1 MLKQFKYKDIIWL
14 DLESPTEE
22 ELTQIGTEYKIHP
35 LVINELQQPSLRTK
49 VDLYNDYLYL
59 ILHFP
64 VTQSQGNDKTTAN
77 QRDQQE
83 IDFVISKDFIITAH
97 YEPLNT
103 LYDFAKIFEVDFDWK
118 KGADK
123 IHAGFIFFY
132 ILRELYSSLENGL
145 HLINDQLK
153 RVEKQVFSGRER
165 EVVEALAEINH
176 ELLDYRWSLKS
187 HREVLTSLEIAGLEI
202 FGQKF
207 SYYLKALTGEQEK
220 LQNILNNLRETFTDL
235 SDTNDSLLTIKTN
248 NIMRA
253 LTVAAFV
260 FLPLSIIPQIFGI
273 SSDFIPFQENPYNF
287 YIISALMVI
296 GSSFLYLLARNKKW
310 F

>member
-1 MLKQFKYKDIIWL
+1 MLKQFKYKDITWL

-22 ELTQIGTEYKIHP
+22 ELAQIGGEYKIHP
-35 LVINELQQPSLRTK
+35 LIISELQKPSLRTK

-64 VTQSQGNDKTTAN
+64 VTQAQGNDQATAN

-83 IDFVISKDFIITAH
+83 VDFVIGKNFIITAH

-103 LYDFAKIFEVDFDWK
+103 FYDFAKIFEVDFDWK
-118 KGADK
+118 KGSDK

-132 ILRELYSSLENGL
+132 ILREFYASLENGL

-153 RVEKQVFSGRER
+153 RVETKVFSGKER
-165 EVVEALAEINH
+165 EVVETLAEINH

-187 HREVLTSLEIAGLEI
+187 HHEVLSSLEIAGLEI

-207 SYYLKALTGEQEK
+207 AYHLKSLTGEQEK
-220 LQNILNNLRETFTDL
+220 LQSILDNLRETFTDL
-235 SDTNDSLLTIKTN
+235 SDTNDSLLAIKTN
-248 NIMRA
+248 NIMRS
-253 LTVAAFV
+253 LTVIAFI
-260 FLPLSIIPQIFGI
+260 FLPLTVIPGIFGVTNYLM
-273 SSDFIPFQENPYNF
+273 PFQNTSYGFP
-287 YIISALMVI
+287 IILGLTIV
-296 GSSFLYLLARNKKW
+296 SSGVLYLIARKKKW

>member
-1 MLKQFKYKDIIWL
+1 MLKQFKYKDITWL

-83 IDFVISKDFIITAH
+83 VDFVISKDFIITAH
-97 YEPLNT
+97 YEPLNI

-132 ILRELYSSLENGL
+132 ILREFYSSLENGL

-187 HREVLTSLEIAGLEI
+187 HREVLTSLEIAGVEI

-273 SSDFIPFQENPYNF
+273 SSDFIPFQGNPYNF
-287 YIISALMVI
+287 YIISALMII